1 CQMFRE
7 YGATDNQVSSILRTA
22 ELARAYA
29 LARDDEKRRL
39 GAIRGRRV
47 FVVHGRDES
56 ARKQLESALER
67 LDLKPI
73 VIMNEPCQGRTIIE
87 QIEEHSDVGF
97 AFVLFT
103 PDDSGSL
110 LNAGRLQPRPRQ
122 NVVFEYGL
130 FVGWLGRHRV
140 CCIASDS
147 SIELPSD
154 LAGVLQLRYET
165 SIDEVKAGIR
175 RELSGAGYTFASSGE
190 SVG

>member
-1 CQMFRE
+1 MFRE
-7 YGATDNQVSSILRTA
+7 YGASESQVLAMIRTT

-39 GAIRGRRV
+39 GAIRSGKV
-47 FVVHGRDES
+47 FVVHGRHDA
-56 ARKQLESALER
+56 ARGQLVDVLNTLHLE
-67 LDLKPI
+67 PI
-73 VIMNEPCQGRTIIE
+73 VIMNEPIQGRTVIE

-103 PDDSGSL
+103 PDDRGCLAGSKEI
-110 LNAGRLQPRPRQ
+110 RSRPRQ

-140 CCIASDS
+140 CCVAPSS

-154 LAGVLQLRYET
+154 LAGVLQLRYQTAITE
-165 SIDEVKAGIR
+165 IQARIR
-175 RELSGAGYTFASSGE
+175 QELLGAGYTG
-190 SVG
+190 